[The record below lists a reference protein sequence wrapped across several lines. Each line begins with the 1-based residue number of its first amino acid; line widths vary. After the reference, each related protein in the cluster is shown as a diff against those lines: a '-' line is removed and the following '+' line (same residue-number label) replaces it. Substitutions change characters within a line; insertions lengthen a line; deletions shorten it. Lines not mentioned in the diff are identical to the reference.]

1 MYEKI
6 YIYISTF
13 KKNFHNFTAK
23 ENNALD
29 YNFFL
34 VVRKCDSLLQQLPS
48 SKLKS
53 RINFTKFLE
62 HGFQLWRLF

>member
-29 YNFFL
+29 YNFF
-34 VVRKCDSLLQQLPS
+34 
-48 SKLKS
+48 
-53 RINFTKFLE
+53 
-62 HGFQLWRLF
+62 